1 VKAYNAWAQGKD
13 TCESRIPLTLN
24 KIPFTNPNYLQSRFQ
39 YIGPVSKNTVKI
51 EVSKEKF
58 VGDVLQK
65 EVAQAFDCPRFTV
78 HVYEACILFE
88 PNSIRGS
95 AEESNSDDC
104 FGSSYKF

>member
-1 VKAYNAWAQGKD
+1 MRGRKGKD

-24 KIPFTNPNYLQSRFQ
+24 KIPFTNQNYLQSRFQ

-65 EVAQAFDCPRFTV
+65 EVAPVFDCPRFTV
-78 HVYEACILFE
+78 HVYEACIPFE